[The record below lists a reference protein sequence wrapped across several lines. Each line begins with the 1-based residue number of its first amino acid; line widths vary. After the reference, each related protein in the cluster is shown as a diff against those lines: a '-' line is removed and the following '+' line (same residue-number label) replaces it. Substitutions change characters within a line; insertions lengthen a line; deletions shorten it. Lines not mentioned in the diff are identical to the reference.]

1 MKNTAQS
8 LYQAREFAERTGVT
22 VRTLHHYD
30 RLGLLKPSGYTEA
43 GYRLYGERDFARLQQ
58 ILTLKFVG
66 FPLRQIKELLDRKE
80 FDLPTTLRLQ
90 REIIGE
96 KRRRL
101 DMAIRA
107 IERAELIMTPGN
119 KPDWEALKEIIE
131 VINMQNDMEWTKK
144 YYTEE
149 ASQKLAARVTPR
161 EVIEQ
166 GERDWAALIK
176 DVESA
181 IREGEDPASEKARAL
196 ANRWS
201 KLIEAFTGND
211 PVIQEALSKM
221 YADQANWPSTF
232 KKPYSDEVE
241 AFICK
246 AAAIRQK
253 K

>member
-80 FDLPTTLRLQ
+80 FDVPTTLRLQ
-90 REIIGE
+90 REIIEE

-101 DMAIRA
+101 DMAIQA
-107 IERAELIMTPGN
+107 IERAERIMTPGH
-119 KPDWEALKEIIE
+119 KPDWEALKKIVE

-149 ASQKLAARVTPR
+149 ARQKLAARATPR

-181 IREGEDPASEKARAL
+181 ISFLSSSVEERMGFHD
-196 ANRWS
+196 
-201 KLIEAFTGND
+201 EAIVKHSVATTAEF
-211 PVIQEALSKM
+211 
-221 YADQANWPSTF
+221 
-232 KKPYSDEVE
+232 
-241 AFICK
+241 
-246 AAAIRQK
+246 
-253 K
+253 